1 MTDENSQQIR
11 PEAPAQELEAGADQN
26 HNIVSRRRALMLG
39 AVTASAIVSIKP
51 ALAQTAGSVL
61 NCEIPVPGN
70 HASGGYIAAD
80 GKIVSPDT
88 PGAFAP
94 AGRNFTGE
102 EVKRA
107 MNGRSLPGT
116 SYDQS
121 QAYVNYIRRLQSGQS
136 GFTCY
141 ASLQMP
147 R

>member
-1 MTDENSQQIR
+1 MDRNAMTDPRPSDPSVNAGQQK
-11 PEAPAQELEAGADQN
+11 G
-26 HNIVSRRRALMLG
+26 VVTRRRALIVG
-39 AVTASAIVSIKP
+39 AISASAVVSIKP

-61 NCEIPVPGN
+61 NCEIPVPDN
-70 HASGGYIAAD
+70 RAMGGHIAPD
-80 GKIVSPDT
+80 GTVVSADT
-88 PGAFAP
+88 PGAFPA

-102 EVKRA
+102 EVRQA
-107 MNGRSLPGT
+107 MNGRTLPGT

-121 QAYVNYIRRLQSGQS
+121 EAYVNYIRRLQAGQS

>member
-1 MTDENSQQIR
+1 MTDSLNQNDRSSGTTDDSEN
-11 PEAPAQELEAGADQN
+11 AA
-26 HNIVSRRRALMLG
+26 IVTRRRALMMG
-39 AVTASAIVSIKP
+39 AVTASAVVSIKP

-61 NCEIPVPGN
+61 NCEIAVPGN
-70 HASGGYIAAD
+70 HAAGGYIGPD

-88 PGAFAP
+88 PGAFPP

-121 QAYVNYIRRLQSGQS
+121 KAYVNYIRRLQSGQS

>member
-1 MTDENSQQIR
+1 MTDNR
-11 PEAPAQELEAGADQN
+11 PSDSSANADRNAG
-26 HNIVSRRRALMLG
+26 IVTRRRALMMG
-39 AVTASAIVSIKP
+39 AITASAVVSIKP

-61 NCEIPVPGN
+61 NCEIPVPDN
-70 HASGGYIAAD
+70 SSMGGHIAAD
-80 GKIVSPDT
+80 GTVVSPDT
-88 PGAFAP
+88 PGAFPP

-102 EVKRA
+102 EVRQA
-107 MNGRSLPGT
+107 MNGRTLPGT

-121 QAYVNYIRRLQSGQS
+121 QAYVNYIRRLQAGQS

>member
-1 MTDENSQQIR
+1 MTDNLNQNDK
-11 PEAPAQELEAGADQN
+11 PLESTDGSKNAS
-26 HNIVSRRRALMLG
+26 IVTRRRALMMG

-70 HASGGYIAAD
+70 HAAGGFIGPD

-88 PGAFAP
+88 PGAFPP

-121 QAYVNYIRRLQSGQS
+121 KAYVNYIRRLQSGQS

>member
-1 MTDENSQQIR
+1 MTEKPVQSDNS
-11 PEAPAQELEAGADQN
+11 PAESVDSGNAA
-26 HNIVSRRRALMLG
+26 IVTRRRALMMG
-39 AVTASAIVSIKP
+39 AVTASAVVSIKP

-70 HASGGYIAAD
+70 HAAGGYIGPD

-88 PGAFAP
+88 PGAFPP

-121 QAYVNYIRRLQSGQS
+121 KAYVNYIRRLQSGQS

>member
-1 MTDENSQQIR
+1 MTDQPANSSEKQ
-11 PEAPAQELEAGADQN
+11 EAKGV
-26 HNIVSRRRALMLG
+26 VSRRRALMMG
-39 AVTASAIVSIKP
+39 AAGASAVVSIKP

-61 NCEIPVPGN
+61 NCEIPIPGN
-70 HASGGYIAAD
+70 HVSGGYIAPD
-80 GKIVSPDT
+80 GKIVPPDT

-94 AGRNFTGE
+94 QGRTYSGE

-107 MNGRSLPGT
+107 MRGGSLPGT
-116 SYDQS
+116 SYDES
-121 QAYVNYIRRLQSGQS
+121 RAYVNYVRRLQHGQS

>member
-1 MTDENSQQIR
+1 MTDQPQSNSNND
-11 PEAPAQELEAGADQN
+11 ESAG
-26 HNIVSRRRALMLG
+26 IVNRRRALMMG
-39 AVTASAIVSIKP
+39 AVTASAVISIKP

-70 HASGGYIAAD
+70 HAAGGYIAPD

-88 PGAFAP
+88 PGAFPP

-116 SYDQS
+116 SSDQS
-121 QAYVNYIRRLQSGQS
+121 DAYVNYIRRLQSGQS